1 MQNVL
6 YVEISIVGTCLLLI
20 ILFNQ
25 HQNVGSSTLQR
36 QFNRLV
42 YATIAML
49 AVDTACWLIDG
60 ADFPY
65 AHAANW
71 IIETLYYFLN
81 ILIPFLWA
89 IYVEINVSR
98 GQKIPARRLRL
109 LVVPLLIFSA
119 ALVVNLHTQTFFQI
133 DEQNLYHRSAGFV
146 VFVVLAY
153 AYLTH
158 ATGRALLAARRAG
171 WKEERRRLYLMV
183 WFAALPAAG
192 GLIQTFFYGVTLI
205 WVFTAVAI
213 MMMYIDSLNRQIS
226 ADPLTGIN
234 NRRELTKYIL
244 RETRESTGGGTLALV
259 MMDVD
264 GFKQVNDSFG
274 HPYGDAVLLAVAE
287 ILKQACKDTPA
298 FLARF
303 GGDEFCIVYPA
314 DTQKAVEGVIAR
326 IRNNVVQWNSAR
338 TEPVKIGLSIGYAV
352 WNADG
357 SDTVEDLYKRADLK
371 MYEAKNEKK
380 QA

>member
-1 MQNVL
+1 MHNVL
-6 YVEISIVGTCLLLI
+6 YVEISIVGICLLLI

-25 HQNVGSSTLQR
+25 YQNVGSSTLQR

-49 AVDTACWLIDG
+49 VVDTACWMVNG
-60 ADFPY
+60 AVFPN
-65 AHAANW
+65 AFTANW

-81 ILIPFLWA
+81 IYIPYLWA
-89 IYVEINVSR
+89 VYVEIAARR
-98 GQKIPARRLRL
+98 GQKIPVQRLRIIT
-109 LVVPLLIFSA
+109 VPLLVFTV
-119 ALVVNLHTQTFFQI
+119 ALIVNLYTHMFFGI
-133 DEQNLYHRSAGFV
+133 DEKNLYFRSTGFAVFAG
-146 VFVVLAY
+146 LAY
-153 AYLTH
+153 VYLVH
-158 ATGRALLAARRAG
+158 ATARAVLSARRAG
-171 WKEERRRLYLMV
+171 WKEERRRLYLMAY
-183 WFAALPAAG
+183 FAALPAIG

-213 MMMYIDSLNRQIS
+213 MMIYIDSLNRQIS

-234 NRRELTKYIL
+234 NRRELTRYIL
-244 RETRESTGGGTLALV
+244 RETKESPGGGTLALI

-264 GFKQVNDSFG
+264 GFKQVNDSYG
-274 HPYGDAVLLAVAE
+274 HPYGDEVLIAVAE
-287 ILKQACKDTPA
+287 ILKQACKNTPA

-314 DTQKAVEGVIAR
+314 DTTKAVEGVIAR

-338 TEPVKIGLSIGYAV
+338 TEPVEIGLSIGYAV
-352 WNADG
+352 WNAAG
-357 SDTVEDLYKRADLK
+357 DTVEELYRRADLR